1 VKQAENEARKS
12 MVEDEPRQRAKKQM
26 MVLLQAGQ
34 PWQEAA
40 QIAGVQ
46 TSRSTA
52 YRWLQ
57 QFRTTSEKR
66 PCTMGGTGT
75 SPRCASP
82 SRSGW
87 KPGVGRRPSLP
98 SSSLQKEL
106 NTHFAVLVSITHL
119 HRIRA
124 AHGMVRQPAQMGK
137 KSRPKLNS

>member
-26 MVLLQAGQ
+26 MVLMQAGQ

-57 QFRTTSEKR
+57 QFRTQGEAALHDGRHGHIAKMRKPIQEWLAARCRKAAKPAKLLSSER
-66 PCTMGGTGT
+66 AEHPLHGAGQHH
-75 SPRCASP
+75 P
-82 SRSGW
+82 S
-87 KPGVGRRPSLP
+87 
-98 SSSLQKEL
+98 
-106 NTHFAVLVSITHL
+106 
-119 HRIRA
+119 
-124 AHGMVRQPAQMGK
+124 
-137 KSRPKLNS
+137 